1 MKVAVLTL
9 GCRVNQSESSVL
21 EGTLKENGVT
31 IVELKENPDFCIV
44 NTCTVTAKS
53 DYNSRQLIRRAAKA
67 GAKVI
72 VTGCYAHL
80 KRNEVNNLPGVVELV
95 DNTRK
100 YDIVNLI
107 TGKKNVLVFSD
118 CSRSRP
124 HLKVQDGCNFRCSY
138 CSVPLARGISKSV
151 PLHEVLNR
159 VQAIEENG
167 YNEIVI
173 TGVHLG
179 SYGKDLA
186 DKTSLKQLIKFILKS
201 SNIKRIRLSSIEI
214 NEVDDEL
221 VELMQDI
228 RLCSHLHLPLQSAS
242 DTILKLM
249 RRNYTSSEFSA
260 KLRNI
265 FSKIDNISVGS
276 DIIVGFPGEGDKE
289 FMDTYNFLKTF
300 PFAYL
305 HVFPFSVRPDTEA
318 DKMHNRVNN
327 HLIKK
332 RVDRLVELS
341 KDKKR
346 SYFQK
351 QFHGVLDV
359 IIEEKNNDGQSLG
372 TSGNYIKISIP
383 ADNAKKGSL
392 VFVKILE
399 AKDNLLEGFVIS

>member
-1 MKVAVLTL
+1 MKVSVLTL
-9 GCRVNQSESSVL
+9 GCRVNQSESSVI
-21 EGTLKENGVT
+21 EGSLKENGVT
-31 IVELKENPDFCIV
+31 IVDLREKPDFCVV

-80 KRNEVNNLPGVVELV
+80 KRNEISNMPGVIELV

-107 TGKKNVLVFSD
+107 TGKENVLVFSHF
-118 CSRSRP
+118 SRSRH

-151 PLHEVLNR
+151 PLHVVLDR
-159 VQAIEENG
+159 VLAVEEAG

-186 DKTSLKQLIKFILKS
+186 DKTTLTQLIKYVLIS

-214 NEVDDEL
+214 TEMDDEL
-221 VELMQDI
+221 IELMQDI

-242 DTILKLM
+242 DPVLKLM

-260 KLRNI
+260 KLQNI

-276 DIIVGFPGEGDKE
+276 DIIVGFPGEGDNE
-289 FMDTYNFLKTF
+289 FMDTYNFVNAF

-305 HVFPFSVRPDTEA
+305 HVFPFSARPNTDA
-318 DKMHNRVNN
+318 AKLPDRVDN

-332 RVDRLVELS
+332 RVDRLIQLS
-341 KDKKR
+341 SDKKR
-346 SYFQK
+346 SYFQS
-351 QFHGVLDV
+351 QFNGVLDV
-359 IIEEKNNDGQSLG
+359 IIEENVDGRCLG
-372 TSGNYIKISIP
+372 TSGNYLKISMP
-383 ADNAKKGSL
+383 ADKAKKGSL
-392 VFVKILE
+392 VLVKILE
-399 AKDNLLEGFVIS
+399 AKDNILEGLIIP

>member
-1 MKVAVLTL
+1 MKVALLTL
-9 GCRVNQSESSVL
+9 GCRVNQSETSVI
-21 EGTLKENGVT
+21 EGSLKETGVT
-31 IVELKENPDFCIV
+31 IVDLKEKPDYCVI

-80 KRNEVNNLPGVVELV
+80 KRNEITNMPGVIELV

-100 YDIVNLI
+100 YDIVNII
-107 TGKKNVLVFSD
+107 TGKENVLVFSRF
-118 CSRSRP
+118 SRSRP

-151 PLHEVLNR
+151 PLHEVLDR
-159 VQAIEENG
+159 VRAIDECG

-221 VELMQDI
+221 IELMQDI
-228 RLCSHLHLPLQSAS
+228 RLCSHIHLPLQSAS

-249 RRNYTSSEFSA
+249 RRNYTSTEFSA
-260 KLRNI
+260 RLQYI

-276 DIIVGFPGEGDKE
+276 DIIVGFPGEGDNE
-289 FMDTYNFLKTF
+289 FMDTYNLIKAF

-305 HVFPFSVRPDTEA
+305 HVFPFSVRPDTGA
-318 DKMHNRVNN
+318 GKMHDRVPY
-327 HLIKK
+327 HLIKE
-332 RVDRLVELS
+332 RVDILMALS
-341 KDKKR
+341 NDKKR

-359 IIEEKNNDGQSLG
+359 IIEDKNDDGHSMG
-372 TSGNYIKISIP
+372 TSGNYIKVSVP
-383 ADNAKKGSL
+383 ANNAKKGSL

-399 AKDNLLEGFVIS
+399 AKDNLLEGFIIP